1 MNKIIVANWK
11 MNPQTLQEAED
22 LFRIS
27 ADVIV
32 CPPFVY
38 IEELSKIK
46 SGAILGAQ
54 DIALSDEPDQTGE
67 VSGEML
73 RQFGVMYVIIGHSER
88 RWKLGESDE
97 IVNKKLKLALAHNF
111 RPIVCIGEKVRDENF
126 RDFLKEQVNSTF
138 AGLSAEQIEKC
149 LIAYEP
155 VWAISTN
162 REAKPDMPEATV
174 ESVNFIKSILNTV
187 VLYGGSVNSKNV
199 SDFISLSEIAGVLVG
214 GASVNKEEFKK
225 IIGISLN
232 V

>member
-1 MNKIIVANWK
+1 MSKIVVANWK
-11 MNPQTLQEAED
+11 MNPQTLKEAEE

-27 ADVIV
+27 TGAIV

-38 IEELSKIK
+38 LEELSKIK

-54 DIALSDEPDQTGE
+54 DIAFSDESGQTGE

-73 RQFGVMYVIIGHSER
+73 RQLGIKYVIIGHSER

-97 IVNKKLKLALAHNF
+97 TVNKKLKLALSYDF
-111 RPIVCIGEKVRDENF
+111 TPIVCIGEKMRDKNFKGFLEN
-126 RDFLKEQVNSTF
+126 QINSTF
-138 AGLSAEQIEKC
+138 AGLDDQIEKC

-162 REAKPDMPEATV
+162 PGARPDTPEATV
-174 ESVNFIKSILNTV
+174 ESVNFIKGIANTKI
-187 VLYGGSVNSKNV
+187 LYGGSIDSKNV
-199 SDFISLSEIAGVLVG
+199 ADFISLPEIDGVLVG
-214 GASVNKEEFKK
+214 GASVSKDEFKK
-225 IIGISLN
+225 IIEVSLN